1 MGERS
6 RAIVRLVQPRIFS
19 TSDVILCNFINTTS
33 PLILNFSSD
42 QKYFFLYRATP
53 FFPAFA
59 FMILS
64 SIVSS
69 PRLYLSLFSAK
80 FWENCKHL
88 LNSTLKKENNN
99 YARYKNFKK
108 TFVLK
113 KSVNIVCCFNFFYLL
128 IDRKMLNLK
137 YWIHFCTAFQYLR
150 KGIKNVSMEER
161 EKSVRKKSAGRTH
174 TRMHKIILPPP
185 PFFFLSIP
193 PRKTDLSQN
202 LD

>member
-1 MGERS
+1 MRDWKRSTNLFIFIFFSCVLLEFAKKKDVTPLMGERS

-99 YARYKNFKK
+99 YARYKSFKK

-113 KSVNIVCCFNFFYLL
+113 KTWVLYVVSIFSIE

-137 YWIHFCTAFQYLR
+137 YFTFVLLFNI
-150 KGIKNVSMEER
+150 
-161 EKSVRKKSAGRTH
+161 
-174 TRMHKIILPPP
+174 
-185 PFFFLSIP
+185 
-193 PRKTDLSQN
+193 
-202 LD
+202 

>member
-1 MGERS
+1 MLLEFAKKKDVTPLMGERS

-99 YARYKNFKK
+99 YARYKSFKK

-113 KSVNIVCCFNFFYLL
+113 KTWVLYVVSIFSIE

-137 YWIHFCTAFQYLR
+137 YFTFVLLFNI
-150 KGIKNVSMEER
+150 
-161 EKSVRKKSAGRTH
+161 
-174 TRMHKIILPPP
+174 
-185 PFFFLSIP
+185 
-193 PRKTDLSQN
+193 
-202 LD
+202 